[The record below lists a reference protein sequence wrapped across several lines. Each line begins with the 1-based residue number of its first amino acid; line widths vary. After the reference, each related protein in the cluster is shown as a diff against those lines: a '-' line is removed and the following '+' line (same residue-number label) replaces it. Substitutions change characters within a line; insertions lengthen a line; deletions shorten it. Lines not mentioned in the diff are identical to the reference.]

1 MYLNLPQNRNM
12 NNRIFAIGDIH
23 GCFNS
28 MKELIEDKIQLK
40 KNDKLIF
47 LGDYIDRG
55 PESKKV
61 LDYITEL
68 QNNEY
73 DVITLLGNHE
83 AMLIDAYNDEGS
95 IFKWIQNGGSE
106 TLKSFNI
113 DALKNIEPK
122 YLNFFNK
129 LKLYYEL
136 DEFLFVH
143 AGFNDKLENPFSDN
157 YCMVWKSKKQ
167 YFNPLLKDRTIIHG
181 HSPVP
186 LRICQEQIKNNNK
199 VINIDGGCV
208 YSNKH
213 LGKLIAI
220 EVNTRSLFIAE

>member
-1 MYLNLPQNRNM
+1 M
-12 NNRIFAIGDIH
+12 NNRLFAIGDIH

-28 MKELIEDKIQLK
+28 MKELIENKIQLK

-55 PESKKV
+55 TESKKV
-61 LDYITEL
+61 VDYIIKL
-68 QNNEY
+68 KQNKY

-83 AMLIDAYNDEGS
+83 SMLLEAFNDVGS
-95 IFKWIQNGGSE
+95 ISKWIQNGGSE

-113 DALKNIEPK
+113 DTLKDIDPT
-122 YLNFFNK
+122 YIHFFNN

-143 AGFNDKLENPFSDN
+143 AGFNDELENPFSDN
-157 YCMVWKSKKQ
+157 YCMVWKSKNQ
-167 YFNPLLKDRTIIHG
+167 YFNPLLKNRTIIHG
-181 HSPVP
+181 HSPVT
-186 LRICQEQIKNNNK
+186 LSVCQKQIKSNSK
-199 VINIDGGCV
+199 VINIDGGCA
-208 YSNKH
+208 YSNDQ

-220 EVNTRSLFIAE
+220 ETNAKSIFIAD